1 MLLPAHCLVCMTE
14 GRAVQRVSQG
24 DNVTS
29 PPQAH
34 DAGVD
39 PRATTDDDMLAKEAH
54 RKNLPIPCRALTFI
68 VDLLQ
73 RLRILA
79 GVGGAARASMM
90 LEASPGDISRGPA
103 WSPSWSG
110 SFGASFGALTGA
122 SHDHMLRMMFWISS
136 GTGAAAAQSFSSL

>member
-1 MLLPAHCLVCMTE
+1 MRLSHATTPSALYPKRERRAATSSPHHGIRNHCLVCMTE
-14 GRAVQRVSQG
+14 GRAVQRASQG

-29 PPQAH
+29 LTQAH

-54 RKNLPIPCRALTFI
+54 RKNLPFPCRALTFI

-79 GVGGAARASMM
+79 GVEGAARASMM

-103 WSPSWSG
+103 
-110 SFGASFGALTGA
+110 
-122 SHDHMLRMMFWISS
+122 
-136 GTGAAAAQSFSSL
+136 